1 MQISNKIIFLFYL
14 SFLWAMGLQAQ
25 KLQSPEEFLGYPYGS
40 RFTFHDRVVA
50 YTEYLCE
57 NSPYLQLVRY
67 GQTNEGRPLVLV
79 MASHPDNLA
88 KAEQIRTNN
97 LKLAGFQEGSIEG
110 NPLPIIWLN
119 FSIHGNESAGT
130 TAALPVLYDLATQS
144 KPEMKDW
151 LKGTMVLIDPCV
163 NPDGY
168 ARYVNWY
175 QQKMAYTP
183 NANPLA
189 TEHEEP
195 WPGGRFNHYL
205 FDLNRDWAW
214 QTQQESKQRIKLY
227 QQWKPQVHV
236 DLHEMGYMSPYF
248 FGPAAKPI
256 HEDVTT
262 WQRNFQQIT
271 ADNHKKYFDQAGWLY
286 FTQEVYDLFYP
297 SYGDTYP
304 MFNGAVGFTYEQG
317 GSGRA
322 GVQIARYGLDT
333 LTIKDR
339 YTHHQTAALS
349 TIEVAYQN
357 GEKLLQEFKKYFED
371 ARKNPVGIYKT
382 YLIKGNQNPEKI
394 SNFLTFLD
402 KQQIQYG
409 SPKSAGQSLQGF
421 EYFSRKKEAFKV
433 EKEDIVITTA
443 QNQARLIK
451 VLFEPETKLE
461 DSLTY
466 DLTAWALPYAHGL
479 KAYALTERIE
489 PQSSY
494 QAMASP
500 PPSQPNAK
508 DIPVAYLL
516 PWKSVGNAQFLQAAT
531 QQKLTAKI
539 SEIPF
544 VLEGKS
550 YEAGT
555 LIFLRDGKD
564 EQWHEK
570 ILQLSK
576 THAQA
581 LTPAYTAQVSQG
593 KDLGSE
599 VHRLLKMPKIAI
611 YLDSGVETT
620 DAGSLWFFLEQDVK
634 IPFTAINKRQLRA
647 VSVNDFDV
655 LILPSG
661 SYDDEKNRIYDFIA
675 EGGKV
680 ITMDEGLDIFV
691 NNSNFKL
698 KEKEEKPAKKEGS
711 KTEDALQKYQ
721 DRNRERISK
730 RLAGAI
736 YQVNLDTTHPLSFG
750 LESPFFMMKQNA
762 KAYQFLS
769 EGAWNVGIYPEKVA
783 HVSGFAGQQV
793 KPKLEQSLA
802 VGVEY
807 YKRGKVVYF
816 SDNPVFRGF
825 WENGKLLLLNA
836 ILLL

>member
-1 MQISNKIIFLFYL
+1 MRFFNKIILSLSLFLL
-14 SFLWAMGLQAQ
+14 VLGLQAQ
-25 KLQSPEEFLGYPYGS
+25 SLQSPAEFLGYAYGS

-57 NSPYLQLVRY
+57 NSPYLQLIRY
-67 GQTNEGRPLVLV
+67 GQTTEGRQLLLV

-110 NPLPIIWLN
+110 KALPIVWLN
-119 FSIHGNESAGT
+119 FNIHGNESAGT
-130 TAALPVLYDLATQS
+130 TAALLVLYDLATQS
-144 KPEMKDW
+144 KPKVKDW

-189 TEHEEP
+189 QEHDEP

-214 QTQQESKQRIKLY
+214 QTQIENQQRIKLY
-227 QQWKPQVHV
+227 QQWKPHVHV

-271 ADNHKKYFDQAGWLY
+271 ADNHKKYFDAAGWLY

-333 LTIKDR
+333 LTITDR
-339 YTHHQTAALS
+339 YTHHYTAALS
-349 TIEVAYQN
+349 TIEVTYQN

-371 ARKNPVGIYKT
+371 ARKNPAGIYKT
-382 YLIKGNQNPEKI
+382 YLIKGNQNAEKI
-394 SNFLTFLD
+394 SKFLAFLD
-402 KQQIQYG
+402 KQQIQYAQ
-409 SPKSAGQSLQGF
+409 PKSAGQNLQGF
-421 EYFSRKKEAFKV
+421 EYFSRKKESFKL
-433 EKEDIVITTA
+433 EKEDIVINTA

-479 KAYALTERIE
+479 KTYALTERIE
-489 PQSSY
+489 PQNNY
-494 QAMASP
+494 P
-500 PPSQPNAK
+500 PLAIAQQNQTNTK
-508 DIPVAYLL
+508 EQPVAYLL
-516 PWKSVGNAQFLQAAT
+516 PWQSVGNAQFLQAAL
-531 QQKLTAKI
+531 QQKLTVKM
-539 SEIPF
+539 SEAAF
-544 VLEGKS
+544 TLEGKS
-550 YEAGT
+550 YAAGT
-555 LIFLRDGKD
+555 LIFLREHKNP
-564 EQWHEK
+564 QWSAK
-570 ILQLSK
+570 ILALAK
-576 THAQA
+576 TFAQ
-581 LTPAYTAQVSQG
+581 TPIATYTGQATNG

-599 VHRLLKMPKIAI
+599 VHRLIKMPKIAL

-620 DAGSLWFFLEQDVK
+620 NAGSLWFFLEQDVK
-634 IPFTAINKRQLRA
+634 IPFTAINKRQLRTI
-647 VSVNDFDV
+647 SMNDFDV

-661 SYDDEKNRIYDFIA
+661 RYEAEKNQIYDFIA
-675 EGGKV
+675 AGGKV
-680 ITMDEGLDIFV
+680 ITMDEGLDMFV
-691 NNSNFKL
+691 SNNNFKL
-698 KEKEEKPAKKEGS
+698 KEKEDKSVKREGS
-711 KTEDALQKYQ
+711 KTSDELQKYQ

-736 YQVNLDTTHPLSFG
+736 YQVNLDTSHPLSFG
-750 LESPFFMMKQNA
+750 LENPFFIMKQNA
-762 KAYQFLS
+762 KAYQFLG
-769 EGAWNVGIYPEKVA
+769 EGAWNVGIYPQKEA
-783 HVSGFAGQQV
+783 YVSGFAGQEV

-802 VGVEY
+802 IGVEY

-825 WENGKLLLLNA
+825 WENGKLLLINA